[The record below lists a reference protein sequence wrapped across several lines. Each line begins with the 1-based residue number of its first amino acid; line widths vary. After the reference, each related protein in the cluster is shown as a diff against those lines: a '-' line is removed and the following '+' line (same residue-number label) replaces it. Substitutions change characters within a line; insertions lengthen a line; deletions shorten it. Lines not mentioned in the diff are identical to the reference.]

1 MHRLLLRQL
10 QRHLGKDYIPEGSW
24 LQFLDAVSNH
34 YAVSDQERT
43 LLGNALAVNSEEL
56 TAANQ
61 RLRRQSEEEHAQLRG
76 VIDSIPD
83 LIYFKTPDGIYLGC
97 NQAFERYSG
106 LPERSIVGKSVTFIF
121 DSNTALTVHALDQE
135 MLAEGR
141 AKVSEEWVNY
151 PDGRRICLEM
161 LRTPY
166 FNSEGRVIGLI
177 GIGRDI
183 TERKRLEEERR
194 LASLVYQHTAEG
206 MLVTDAD
213 YHIIAMNPACARIT
227 GYELEEV
234 FGRSPSIFNSGRQD
248 RTFYETM
255 WAAINKAGYWSGE
268 MWDRRKNGEIY
279 AKSITINRLLGDDGS
294 LHNYVVLFS
303 DITEKKQSEELIWR
317 QANFDMLTG
326 LPNRRMFR
334 DRLEQEIKKERRAG
348 LSLALLFIDLD
359 HFKEINDTLGH
370 LLGDEL
376 LIEVGRRIGECTRD
390 SDTVARLG
398 GDEFTVILTQL
409 IDSKHVEGIA
419 QEIINRMAEPFV
431 LGEDVVYVSASIGIT
446 LYPAD
451 ATEVEQLL
459 QNADQAMYAAKN
471 MGRNRYS
478 YFTYTLQIAAQGR
491 VRLIHDLRG
500 ALAAGQFRVYFQP
513 IVELSTGCIHK
524 AEALIRW
531 EHPERGM
538 IGPSEFIPLAEETG
552 LIIEIGDWVFRE
564 ATRWL
569 MRWNDLITDEFQI
582 SVNASPVQ
590 FRADGNIPQ
599 DTWSDHLTRLGI
611 PGNRVVIEITEGL
624 LLDADPDVV
633 NRLLRFRDS
642 GIQVAIDDF
651 GTGYSSLAYLK
662 KFDIDYLKIDQ
673 SFVRMLGTENN
684 DRALCEAII
693 VMAHKLG
700 LRVIAEGVETE
711 QERDWLIA
719 AGCDSMQGFL
729 ISKPVPPEQFE
740 LLLQKSQSAPR

>member
-10 QRHLGKDYIPEGSW
+10 QRHLGKDFVPEGGW
-24 LQFLDAVSNH
+24 PQFLGAVSDH
-34 YAVSDQERT
+34 YEVSDQERA
-43 LLGNALAVNSEEL
+43 LLGNALHVNSDEL

-61 RLRRQSEEEHAQLRG
+61 RLRAQSEQEHAQLRG

-83 LIYFKTPDGIYLGC
+83 LIYFKTPEGIYLGC
-97 NQAFERYSG
+97 NQAFERYAG
-106 LPERSIVGKSVTFIF
+106 LPESSIVGNTALSIF
-121 DSNTALTVHALDQE
+121 DSTTALKMRARDTE
-135 MLAEGR
+135 MLTGGKAV
-141 AKVSEEWVNY
+141 VSEEWVTY
-151 PDGRRICLEM
+151 PDGGNICLEV

-166 FNSEGRVIGLI
+166 FNSAGSVIGLI
-177 GIGRDI
+177 GIGRNI

-194 LASLVYQHTAEG
+194 LAALVYQHTAEG

-213 YHIIAMNPACARIT
+213 YHIIAINPACARIT
-227 GYELEEV
+227 GYELQEV
-234 FGRSPSIFNSGRQD
+234 LGKSPNIFNSGRQD
-248 RTFYETM
+248 QYFYDSM
-255 WAAINKAGYWSGE
+255 WEAINGAGYWHGE

-279 AKSITINRLLGDDGS
+279 AKSITINQLLGDDDS
-294 LHNYVVLFS
+294 LHGYVVLFS
-303 DITEKKQSEELIWR
+303 DITEKKQSEELIWK

-334 DRLEQEIKKERRAG
+334 DRLAQEIKKERRAG

-359 HFKEINDTLGH
+359 HFKEVNDTHGH
-370 LLGDEL
+370 LVGDDL
-376 LIEVGRRIGECTRD
+376 LIEVARRIRECTRD

-409 IDSKHVEGIA
+409 EDSKFAEVVA
-419 QEIINRMAEPFV
+419 QKIINCMTEPFV

-446 LYPAD
+446 LYPDD
-451 ATEVEQLL
+451 AIEVEQLL
-459 QNADQAMYAAKN
+459 KNADQAMYAAKN
-471 MGRNRYS
+471 MGRSRFS
-478 YFTYTLQIAAQGR
+478 YFTYTLQLAVQNR
-491 VRLIHDLRG
+491 VRLIHDLRV
-500 ALAAGQFRVYFQP
+500 ALAAGQFCVYFQP
-513 IVELSTGCIHK
+513 IVHLATGRIHK
-524 AEALIRW
+524 AEALLRW
-531 EHPERGM
+531 DHPERGM
-538 IGPSEFIPLAEETG
+538 IGPAEFIPLAEESG

-569 MRWNDLITDEFQI
+569 TRWNGIVPQGFQI

-590 FRADGNIPQ
+590 FRSEGNIPR
-599 DTWSDHLTRLGI
+599 DTWSDHLNNLGI
-611 PGNRVVIEITEGL
+611 PGKSVIIEITEGL
-624 LLDADPDVV
+624 LLDADPDIV
-633 NRLLRFRDS
+633 NRLLRFRDA

-673 SFVRMLGTENN
+673 SFVRMLGTDNN

-700 LRVIAEGVETE
+700 LGVIAEGVETE
-711 QERDWLIA
+711 QERQWLID

-729 ISKPVPPEQFE
+729 ISEPVTPERFE
-740 LLLQKSQSAPR
+740 LLLSKS

>member
-10 QRHLGKDYIPEGSW
+10 QRHLGKDFMPDGHW
-24 LQFLDAVSNH
+24 PQFLGAVSDH
-34 YAVSDQERT
+34 YDVSDQERM
-43 LLGNALAVNSEEL
+43 LLGNALAVNSDEL

-61 RLRRQSEEEHAQLRG
+61 RLRAQSEQEHAQLRA

-97 NQAFERYSG
+97 NQAFERYTG
-106 LPERSIVGKSVTFIF
+106 LPERSIVGKTVTAIF
-121 DSNTALTVHALDQE
+121 DAATAVTVQALDKE
-135 MLAEGR
+135 MLDLGKAR
-141 AKVSEEWVNY
+141 VSEEWVHY
-151 PDGRRICLEM
+151 PNGARICLEM

-166 FNSEGRVIGLI
+166 FNNEGRVIGLI
-177 GIGRDI
+177 GIGRNI

-194 LASLVYQHTAEG
+194 LAALVYQHTAEG
-206 MLVTDAD
+206 MLVTDTD
-213 YHIIAMNPACARIT
+213 YCIIAINPACARIT
-227 GYELEEV
+227 GYELDEV
-234 FGRSPSIFNSGRQD
+234 LGKSPSFFNSGRQD
-248 RTFYETM
+248 RSFYEAM
-255 WAAINKAGYWSGE
+255 WEAINSAGFWHGE

-279 AKSITINRLLGDDGS
+279 AKSITINKLLGDDGS
-294 LHNYVVLFS
+294 LHGYVVLFS

-370 LLGDEL
+370 LIGDEL
-376 LIEVGRRIGECTRD
+376 LIEVGRRIRECTRD

-409 IDSKHVEGIA
+409 LDSKHVEGIA
-419 QEIINRMAEPFV
+419 QDIINRMSEPFI
-431 LGEDVVYVSASIGIT
+431 LGDDVVYVSASIGIT
-446 LYPAD
+446 LYPED
-451 ATEVEQLL
+451 ATDVEQLL
-459 QNADQAMYAAKN
+459 KNADQAMYAAKN
-471 MGRNRYS
+471 MGRNRFS
-478 YFTYTLQIAAQGR
+478 YFTYTLQLAAQGR
-491 VRLIHDLRG
+491 LRLIHDLRG
-500 ALAAGQFRVYFQP
+500 ALAADQLRVYFQP
-513 IVELSTGCIHK
+513 IVDLGTGRIHK
-524 AEALIRW
+524 AEALLRW

-538 IGPSEFIPLAEETG
+538 VGPSEFIPIAEETG
-552 LIIEIGDWVFRE
+552 LIIDIGDWVFRE

-569 MRWNDLITDEFQI
+569 TRWQGMVPDGFQI

-599 DTWSDHLTRLGI
+599 DTWSDHLTNLGI
-611 PGNRVVIEITEGL
+611 PGKCVVIEITEGL

-633 NRLLRFRDS
+633 HRLLRFRDA

-673 SFVRMLGTENN
+673 SFVRMLGSDSN

-700 LRVIAEGVETE
+700 LGVIAEGVETE
-711 QERDWLIA
+711 EERDWLVA
-719 AGCDSMQGFL
+719 AGCDSMQGYL
-729 ISKPVPPEQFE
+729 ISQPLPPEQFE
-740 LLLQKSQSAPR
+740 VLLQRL

>member
-10 QRHLGKDYIPEGSW
+10 QRHLGKDFVPEGGW
-24 LQFLDAVSNH
+24 PQFLGAVSDH
-34 YAVSDQERT
+34 YQVSDQERV
-43 LLGNALAVNSEEL
+43 LLGNALAVNSDEL

-61 RLRRQSEEEHAQLRG
+61 RLRAQSEQEHAQLRG

-83 LIYFKTPDGIYLGC
+83 LIYFKTPEGIYLGC
-97 NQAFERYSG
+97 NQAFERYAG
-106 LPERSIVGKSVTFIF
+106 LPESSIVGNTALSIF
-121 DSNTALTVHALDQE
+121 DSATALKVRSRDTE
-135 MLAEGR
+135 MLASGK
-141 AKVSEEWVNY
+141 AMVCEEWVTY
-151 PDGRRICLEM
+151 PDGGNICLEV

-166 FNSEGRVIGLI
+166 FNSAGSVIGLI
-177 GIGRDI
+177 GIGRNI

-194 LASLVYQHTAEG
+194 LAALVYQHTAEG

-213 YHIIAMNPACARIT
+213 YHIIAINPACARIT
-227 GYELEEV
+227 GYELQEV
-234 FGRSPSIFNSGRQD
+234 LGKSPNIFNSGRQD
-248 RTFYETM
+248 QYFYDSM
-255 WAAINKAGYWSGE
+255 WEAINGVGYWHGE

-279 AKSITINRLLGDDGS
+279 AKSITINQLLGDDDS
-294 LHNYVVLFS
+294 LHGYVVLFS
-303 DITEKKQSEELIWR
+303 DITEKKQSEELIWK

-334 DRLEQEIKKERRAG
+334 DRLAQEIKKERRAG

-359 HFKEINDTLGH
+359 HFKEVNDTHGH
-370 LLGDEL
+370 LVGDDL
-376 LIEVGRRIGECTRD
+376 LIEVARRIRECTRD

-409 IDSKHVEGIA
+409 EDSKFAEVVA
-419 QEIINRMAEPFV
+419 QKIINCMAEPFV

-446 LYPAD
+446 LYPDD
-451 ATEVEQLL
+451 AIEVEQLL
-459 QNADQAMYAAKN
+459 KNADQAMYAAKN
-471 MGRNRYS
+471 MGRSRFS
-478 YFTYTLQIAAQGR
+478 YFTYTLQLAVQNR
-491 VRLIHDLRG
+491 VRLIHDLRM

-513 IVELSTGCIHK
+513 IVHLATGRIHK
-524 AEALIRW
+524 AEALLRW
-531 EHPERGM
+531 DHPERGM
-538 IGPSEFIPLAEETG
+538 IGPAEFIPLAEESG

-569 MRWNDLITDEFQI
+569 NRWHGIVPHGFQI

-590 FRADGNIPQ
+590 FRTEGNIPH
-599 DTWSDHLTRLGI
+599 DTWSDHLNRLGI
-611 PGNRVVIEITEGL
+611 PGTAVIIEITEGL
-624 LLDADPDVV
+624 LLDADPDIV
-633 NRLLRFRDS
+633 NRLLRFRDA

-673 SFVRMLGTENN
+673 SFVRMLGTDNN

-700 LRVIAEGVETE
+700 LGVIAEGVETE
-711 QERDWLIA
+711 EERQWLID

-729 ISKPVPPEQFE
+729 ISEPVTPERFE
-740 LLLQKSQSAPR
+740 LLLSKS

>member
-10 QRHLGKDYIPEGSW
+10 QRHLGKDFVPEGGW
-24 LQFLDAVSNH
+24 PQFLGAVSDH
-34 YAVSDQERT
+34 YEVSDQERA
-43 LLGNALAVNSEEL
+43 LLGNALHVNSDEL

-61 RLRRQSEEEHAQLRG
+61 RLRAQSEQEHAQLRG

-83 LIYFKTPDGIYLGC
+83 LIYFKTPEGIYLGC
-97 NQAFERYSG
+97 NQAFERYAG
-106 LPERSIVGKSVTFIF
+106 LPESSIVGNTALSIF
-121 DSNTALTVHALDQE
+121 DSATALKMRSRDTE
-135 MLAEGR
+135 MLADGK
-141 AKVSEEWVNY
+141 AMVSEEWVTY
-151 PDGRRICLEM
+151 PDGGNICLEV

-166 FNSEGRVIGLI
+166 FNSAGSVIGLI
-177 GIGRDI
+177 GIGRNI

-194 LASLVYQHTAEG
+194 LAALVYQHTAEG

-213 YHIIAMNPACARIT
+213 YHIIAINPACARIT
-227 GYELEEV
+227 GYELQEV
-234 FGRSPSIFNSGRQD
+234 LGKSPNIFNSGRQD
-248 RTFYETM
+248 QYFYDSM
-255 WAAINKAGYWSGE
+255 WEAINGAGHWNGE

-279 AKSITINRLLGDDGS
+279 AKSITINKLLGDDDS
-294 LHNYVVLFS
+294 LHGYVMLFS
-303 DITEKKQSEELIWR
+303 DITEKKQSEELIWK

-334 DRLEQEIKKERRAG
+334 DRLAQEIKKERRAG

-359 HFKEINDTLGH
+359 HFKEVNDTHGH
-370 LLGDEL
+370 LVGDDL
-376 LIEVGRRIGECTRD
+376 LIEVARRIRECTRD

-409 IDSKHVEGIA
+409 EDSKFAEVVA
-419 QEIINRMAEPFV
+419 QKIINCMAEPFV

-446 LYPAD
+446 LYPDD

-459 QNADQAMYAAKN
+459 KNADQAMYAAKN
-471 MGRNRYS
+471 MGRSRFS
-478 YFTYTLQIAAQGR
+478 YFTYTLQLAVQNR
-491 VRLIHDLRG
+491 VRLIHDLRV

-513 IVELSTGCIHK
+513 IVHLATGRIHK
-524 AEALIRW
+524 AEALLRW
-531 EHPERGM
+531 DHPERGM
-538 IGPSEFIPLAEETG
+538 IGPTEFIPLAEESG

-569 MRWNDLITDEFQI
+569 TRWNGIAPQGFQI

-590 FRADGNIPQ
+590 FRSEGNIPQ
-599 DTWSDHLTRLGI
+599 DTWSDHLNNLGI
-611 PGNRVVIEITEGL
+611 PGKSVIIEITEGL
-624 LLDADPDVV
+624 LLDADPDIV
-633 NRLLRFRDS
+633 NRLLRFRDA

-673 SFVRMLGTENN
+673 SFVRMLGTDNN

-700 LRVIAEGVETE
+700 LGVIAEGVETE
-711 QERDWLIA
+711 EERQWLIH

-729 ISKPVPPEQFE
+729 ISEPVTPERFE
-740 LLLQKSQSAPR
+740 LLLSKS

>member
-10 QRHLGKDYIPEGSW
+10 QRHLGKDFVPEGDW
-24 LQFLDAVSNH
+24 PQFLRAVSDH
-34 YAVSDQERT
+34 YEVSDQERV
-43 LLGNALAVNSEEL
+43 LLGNALHVNSDEL

-61 RLRRQSEEEHAQLRG
+61 RLRAQSEQEHAQLRG

-83 LIYFKTPDGIYLGC
+83 LIYFKTPEGIYLGC
-97 NQAFERYSG
+97 NQAFERYAG
-106 LPERSIVGKSVTFIF
+106 LPESSIVGNTALSIF
-121 DSNTALTVHALDQE
+121 DSATALKMRARDTE
-135 MLAEGR
+135 MLADGK
-141 AKVSEEWVNY
+141 AMVSEEWVTY
-151 PDGRRICLEM
+151 PDGGNICLEV

-166 FNSEGRVIGLI
+166 FNSAGSVIGLI
-177 GIGRDI
+177 GIGRNI

-194 LASLVYQHTAEG
+194 LAALVYQHTAEG

-213 YHIIAMNPACARIT
+213 YHIIAINPACARIT
-227 GYELEEV
+227 GYELPEV
-234 FGRSPSIFNSGRQD
+234 LGKSPNIFNSGRQD
-248 RTFYETM
+248 QYFYDSM
-255 WAAINKAGYWSGE
+255 WEAINGAGYWHGE

-279 AKSITINRLLGDDGS
+279 AKSITINQLLGDDDS
-294 LHNYVVLFS
+294 LHGYVMLFS
-303 DITEKKQSEELIWR
+303 DITEKKQSEELIWK

-334 DRLEQEIKKERRAG
+334 DRLAQEIKKERRAG

-359 HFKEINDTLGH
+359 HFKEVNDTHGH
-370 LLGDEL
+370 LVGDDL
-376 LIEVGRRIGECTRD
+376 LIEVARRIRECTRD

-409 IDSKHVEGIA
+409 EDSKFAEVVA
-419 QEIINRMAEPFV
+419 QKIINCMAEPFV

-446 LYPAD
+446 LYPDD

-459 QNADQAMYAAKN
+459 KNADQAMYAAKN
-471 MGRNRYS
+471 MGRSRFS
-478 YFTYTLQIAAQGR
+478 YFTYTLQLAVQNR
-491 VRLIHDLRG
+491 VRLIHDLRV
-500 ALAAGQFRVYFQP
+500 ALAADQFRVYFQP
-513 IVELSTGCIHK
+513 IVHLATGRIHK
-524 AEALIRW
+524 AEALLRW
-531 EHPERGM
+531 DHPERGM
-538 IGPSEFIPLAEETG
+538 IGPTEFIPLAEESG

-569 MRWNDLITDEFQI
+569 TRWNGIVPPGFQI

-590 FRADGNIPQ
+590 FRSEGNIPQ
-599 DTWSDHLTRLGI
+599 DTWSDHLNNLGI
-611 PGNRVVIEITEGL
+611 PGKSVIIEITEGL
-624 LLDADPDVV
+624 LLDADPDIV
-633 NRLLRFRDS
+633 NRLLRFRDA

-673 SFVRMLGTENN
+673 SFVRMLGTDNN

-700 LRVIAEGVETE
+700 LGVIAEGVETE
-711 QERDWLIA
+711 QERQWLID

-729 ISKPVPPEQFE
+729 ISEPVTPERFE
-740 LLLQKSQSAPR
+740 LLLSKS